1 MLEVNP
7 QLNPVHPLRLS
18 ALCYLQNDQPIN
30 LLHRFYE
37 KFRTDRISNNR
48 GILRTRRNGALGRR
62 FYRLRS
68 SLDSRLGLP
77 FSQQN
82 NNVVVYLADLVIG
95 YRSCPEIQN
104 DLRAVTGVGNSDLQG
119 GILLQSRD
127 PRLLRHTGG
136 RDAYY

>member
-1 MLEVNP
+1 MG
-7 QLNPVHPLRLS
+7 RLAGAFTGS
-18 ALCYLQNDQPIN
+18 AV
-30 LLHRFYE
+30 
-37 KFRTDRISNNR
+37 
-48 GILRTRRNGALGRR
+48 A
-62 FYRLRS
+62 
-68 SLDSRLGLP
+68 LDSRLGLP

-95 YRSCPEIQN
+95 YRSSPEIQN